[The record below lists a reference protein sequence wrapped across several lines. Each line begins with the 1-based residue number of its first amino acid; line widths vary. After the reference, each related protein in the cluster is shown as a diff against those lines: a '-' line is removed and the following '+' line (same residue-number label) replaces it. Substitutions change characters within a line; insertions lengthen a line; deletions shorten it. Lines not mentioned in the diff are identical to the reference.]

1 MLRCLSALLM
11 AALLLSVPAAAADYG
26 ASAVED
32 ALPEAARD
40 IVGGS
45 ALESAAQPEGMLS
58 RLWEAALEGYTGGLR
73 LSLTYYP
80 QINTFRGQE
89 QMQVVITGY
98 CK

>member
-11 AALLLSVPAAAADYG
+11 AALLLAVPAAAADYG

-40 IVGGS
+40 IVGGN

-58 RLWEAALEGYTGGLR
+58 RLWEAALERAKELVWGR
-73 LSLTYYP
+73 E
-80 QINTFRGQE
+80 RA
-89 QMQVVITGY
+89 
-98 CK
+98 